1 MRPIRTNIRRYI
13 PRDKWWSFE
22 KYESEIS
29 NKKYA
34 PKTVE
39 EEVELVKKMKLGD
52 QKAREKLIHS
62 NLRFVMSI
70 ARKYVKDYNK
80 DPTILQELVE
90 EWNLWLIKAVDR
102 FDDTKWFRL
111 ISYAVWWIRQAILQ
125 YMAHDN
131 NPVKIPANHISLI
144 KRIEKFLNM
153 FLQTNNRPPTDQ
165 EIIDWAQI
173 SEDELEK
180 YYKYMRPWDVWWL
193 DNEIG
198 DDLRFWDIIANEN
211 SLPPDLGMEIQSIRE
226 KILESI
232 ESILKPKEQ
241 LGIKRSFWIW
251 SEQKTDFEISKTLN
265 RTESTIK
272 KLRNRAT
279 EKLKSA
285 LTLSELETIFN
296 TLNE

>member
-1 MRPIRTNIRRYI
+1 MRPIKTNIRRYI

-29 NKKYA
+29 NKKYSPQA
-34 PKTVE
+34 AD
-39 EEVELVKKMKLGD
+39 EEVELVKKMKLWD

-62 NLRFVMSI
+62 NLRFVISI
-70 ARKYVKDYNK
+70 ARKYAEECTK
-80 DPTILQELVE
+80 DPTILPDLVN
-90 EWNLWLIKAVDR
+90 EWNFWLIKAVDR

-125 YMAHDN
+125 YLAHDHN
-131 NPVKIPANHISLI
+131 TVKIPMNHVSLI
-144 KRIEKFLNM
+144 KKIEKFLNI
-153 FLQTNNRPPTDQ
+153 FLQTHNRPPTDQ
-165 EIIDWAQI
+165 EIIDWANI
-173 SEDELEK
+173 NEDELK
-180 YYKYMRPWDVWWL
+180 RYYHYMKPWDIGWL
-193 DNEIG
+193 DNEVD
-198 DDLRFWDIIANEN
+198 DDLRFWDMIVNED
-211 SLPPDLGMEIQSIRE
+211 SLPPSSGIEIQSLRE

-241 LGIKRSFWIW
+241 LVIKRSFWIW
-251 SEQKTDFEISKTLN
+251 SEQKTDFEISKILN